1 MGPIWKKLTAAGDAL
16 RPMKRKLLRPEAT
29 VPTVVAAAVSWEITL
44 ARTVKVRH
52 HPRPAVMEVLTPLIY
67 QTENLVMKVRNIPHQ
82 NMSEEVIGR
91 NDIMITKATTWMT
104 KPMVHLTK
112 KAREFQKVQVFL
124 KTRGHLVV
132 TPLQIIQ
139 PMTTLMQPANR
150 NKHKEEEKKVF
161 LYLKNAKK

>member
-1 MGPIWKKLTAAGDAL
+1 M
-16 RPMKRKLLRPEAT
+16 RPMKRRLLRPEAT

-52 HPRPAVMEVLTPLIY
+52 HLQRAVMEVLTPLIY
-67 QTENLVMKVRNIPHQ
+67 QMENVVTKVRNIPHQ
-82 NMSEEVIGR
+82 NMSDEVIGR
-91 NDIMITKATTWMT
+91 NVITITKATTSMT

-112 KAREFQKVQVFL
+112 KAREFRKVQVFL

-139 PMTTLMQPANR
+139 PMTILIQPANR
-150 NKHKEEEKKVF
+150 SKHKEEEKKRLF
-161 LYLKNAKK
+161 KLKENKKNYT